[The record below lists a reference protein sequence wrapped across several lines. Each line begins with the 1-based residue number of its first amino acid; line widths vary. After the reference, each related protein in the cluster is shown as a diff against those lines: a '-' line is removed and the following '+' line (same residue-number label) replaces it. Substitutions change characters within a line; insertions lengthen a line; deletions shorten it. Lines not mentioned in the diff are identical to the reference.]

1 MDSAS
6 PPRFATYADI
16 LRMAWPVALAGVST
30 PLLGLVDS
38 AIIGQT
44 RTAAALGA
52 IGVGSLFLSCIYW
65 MFGFLRMSTTGFVA
79 QAEGAGNGI
88 EMRATCF
95 RALLLGSG
103 LGAIIVLLQFPL
115 VSLILPVMGAQD
127 ELFELSRTYIN
138 IRVWAAPATL
148 VTYALSGILI
158 GLGKTRALLVVQLLL
173 NGLNIGLD
181 LLLGALLDLG
191 VTGIAYGTLIAEWVA
206 AITGIWIVLKIL
218 RDRHQ
223 DDAPFLP
230 WSLIKQADAIRA
242 TMAANGN
249 IMIRSFCML
258 AGIAWFTRLG
268 AQMSETVL
276 AANHVLLGISA
287 FCAYFL
293 DGIAFPTEA
302 LTGAAKGRKDL
313 RSFDHSVHHT
323 TVISA
328 VLGVILAAVFWVG
341 GEFFVTLITDI
352 PEVISAAAAMLP
364 FAVMYNIIAFAA
376 FQLDGIFIGTTYT
389 REMRNSAILSVAI
402 FAILSIVLTPRWD
415 SSGMWFAMVIWITM
429 RTITLLYYYPKIRR
443 NLR

>member
-1 MDSAS
+1 MESPS

-16 LRMAWPVALAGVST
+16 LRMAWPVVLAGVST

-44 RTAAALGA
+44 RSAAALGA
-52 IGVGSLFLSCIYW
+52 IAVGSLFLSCIYW

-79 QAEGAGNGI
+79 QAEGAGHAP
-88 EMRATCF
+88 EMRAACF
-95 RALLLGSG
+95 RALLLGGG
-103 LGAIIVLLQFPL
+103 LGALIVILQLPI
-115 VSLILPVMGAQD
+115 VSLILPLMGARD
-127 ELFELSRTYIN
+127 HVFELSLAYIE

-148 VTYALSGILI
+148 VTYALSGVFI

-181 LLLGALLDLG
+181 LLLGGLLDLG

-206 AITGIWIVLKIL
+206 ALTGIWLVLKIMHERH
-218 RDRHQ
+218 RDN
-223 DDAPFLP
+223 DTFLP
-230 WSLIKQADAIRA
+230 WKLVIQADALRA

-249 IMIRSFCML
+249 IMVRSFCML

-268 AQMSETVL
+268 AQAGDTVL

-302 LTGAAKGRKDL
+302 LTGAAKGRRDL
-313 RSFDHSVHHT
+313 PSFDHAVHHS
-323 TVISA
+323 TVISGI
-328 VLGVILAAVFWVG
+328 LGAILALLFWTG
-341 GEFFVTLITDI
+341 GEQFISLITDI
-352 PEVISAAAAMLP
+352 PEVIDAAVAMLP
-364 FAVMYNIIAFAA
+364 FAVIYNIIAFAA

-389 REMRNSAILSVAI
+389 REMRNSAIVSVAI
-402 FAILSIVLTPRWD
+402 FAGLSVVLTPRWE
-415 SSGMWFAMVIWITM
+415 SSGMWVAMVAWIIM
-429 RTITLLYYYPKIRR
+429 RTLTLGYYFPRIRR
-443 NLR
+443 NLV